1 MSNTAQTY
9 IQHLINIY
17 FQQSD
22 IEYAEWSREYLR
34 NQFDFL
40 GIRTPIRRKLTKQF
54 MKEYGLPARNQLKEV
69 ILLLWDLPHREYQKA
84 ALDILE
90 NVKKTLLPTDM
101 EWLEK
106 LIVTKSWWDTVDALA
121 PNIMGYLFQTF
132 PELIQQYPENWIES
146 DNIWLQRSAILF
158 QLKYKLETDDELLFR
173 YILRRADSNEFF
185 VQKVI
190 GWVLREYA
198 KTEPEK
204 IRTFV
209 EQHELKALSRREA
222 LKYL

>member
-222 LKYL
+222 LKHL

>member
-185 VQKVI
+185 VQKAI

-222 LKYL
+222 LKHL

>member
-1 MSNTAQTY
+1 
-9 IQHLINIY
+9 
-17 FQQSD
+17 
-22 IEYAEWSREYLR
+22 
-34 NQFDFL
+34 
-40 GIRTPIRRKLTKQF
+40 

-185 VQKVI
+185 VQKAI

-222 LKYL
+222 LKHL

>member
-1 MSNTAQTY
+1 M
-9 IQHLINIY
+9 NIY

-185 VQKVI
+185 VQKAI

-222 LKYL
+222 LKHL